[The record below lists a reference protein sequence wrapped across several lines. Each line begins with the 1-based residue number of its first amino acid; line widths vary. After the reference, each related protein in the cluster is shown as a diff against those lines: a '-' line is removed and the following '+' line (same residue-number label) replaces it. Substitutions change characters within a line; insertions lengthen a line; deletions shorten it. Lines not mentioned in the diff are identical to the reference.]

1 MNKRYK
7 IIDLSHKLYTDMP
20 SYPTLPPFKIEYLK
34 IAARD
39 GSTVSMITSMHTHLG
54 THIDFPLHVIP
65 NSKSSDDYTLKDLSG
80 EGVVIDLSY
89 KNEREE
95 ITEEDLDKY
104 SDYINEGGIVFL
116 FTGWSNKREVTPT
129 YSFRWPYLEESA
141 AHFLVKKGIR
151 ILGTDGLS
159 VGGWS
164 GKLTMQEP
172 APKTASRKIHK
183 ILLDAGILLVEE
195 IANLDKVLNGKK
207 AAKSFFVIA
216 PLPIKGAE
224 ASPCRVFS
232 MVSDL

>member
-7 IIDLSHKLYTDMP
+7 IIDLSHKLYTNMP
-20 SYPTLPPFKIEYLK
+20 SYPTLPSFRIEYLK

-39 GSTVSMITSMHTHLG
+39 GSTVSIITSMHTHLG
-54 THIDFPLHVIP
+54 THIDLPLHVIP
-65 NSKSSDDYTLKDLSG
+65 GSKSLDDYTLEDLSG

-89 KNEREE
+89 KNEGEE
-95 ITEEDLDKY
+95 ITEKDLDKY
-104 SDYINEGGIVFL
+104 SDHINEGEIVFL
-116 FTGWSNKREVTPT
+116 FTGWSNKRGLTPT
-129 YSFRWPYLEESA
+129 YLFRWPYLEESA

-151 ILGTDGLS
+151 ILGIDGLS

-164 GKLTMQEP
+164 GKVATQGP
-172 APKTASRKIHK
+172 ITKTPSRKIHK

-195 IANLDKVLNGKK
+195 VANLDKVLMGKK
-207 AAKSFFVIA
+207 VAKSFFVIA

-232 MVSDL
+232 IVSDL